1 MPTSSR
7 RRDRPP
13 PRTGTGERAV
23 LTGFLDY
30 LRESAL
36 SKVEGAPEQHVRTPG
51 VASGTN
57 LLGLIEHLTH
67 VERHVFL
74 GERTGD
80 WSATFHADP
89 EASTE
94 DVLRGYRDAITAANR
109 AIAACADLG
118 LPAHEGTRDRPAP
131 SMRWALTHM
140 IEETGRH
147 AGHLDILRER
157 IDGHTG
163 R

>member
-1 MPTSSR
+1 MSAASR
-7 RRDRPP
+7 HDRPP
-13 PRTGTGERAV
+13 PRTGTGEREV

-30 LRESAL
+30 LRESVI
-36 SKVEGAPEQHVRTPG
+36 SKLEGAPKEHLRTPG

-57 LLGLIEHLTH
+57 LLGLIAHLTR

-74 GERTGD
+74 GEETGD
-80 WSATFHADP
+80 WAATFHADP
-89 EASTE
+89 DRTAEE
-94 DVLRGYRDAITAANR
+94 VLQGYRDAVTAANA
-109 AIAACADLG
+109 AIAACTDLG
-118 LPAHEGTRDRPAP
+118 RPAHDGRRGRTAP
-131 SMRWALTHM
+131 SMRWSLAHM

-157 IDGHTG
+157 IDGRTG

>member
-1 MPTSSR
+1 MSARS

-13 PRTGTGERAV
+13 PRTGPGEKEV

-36 SKVEGAPEQHVRTPG
+36 AKVEGAPEEHVRTPG

-57 LLGLIEHLTH
+57 LLGLIAHLTR
-67 VERHVFL
+67 VERRVFL
-74 GERTGD
+74 GEETTD
-80 WSATFHADP
+80 WAATFRAGPDR
-89 EASTE
+89 STE
-94 DVLRGYRDAITAANR
+94 EVLQAYRDAVAAANR
-109 AIAACADLG
+109 AIAACEDLG
-118 LPAHEGTRDRPAP
+118 RPAHDGRRGGPAP
-131 SMRWALTHM
+131 SMRWALAHM

-157 IDGHTG
+157 IDGQTG